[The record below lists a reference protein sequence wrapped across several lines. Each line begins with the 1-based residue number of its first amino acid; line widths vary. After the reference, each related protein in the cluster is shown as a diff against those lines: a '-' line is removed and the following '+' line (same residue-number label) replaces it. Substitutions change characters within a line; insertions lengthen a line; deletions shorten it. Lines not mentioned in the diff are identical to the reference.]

1 MKSLIRAAAGPE
13 APSPI
18 ELPAGVQVRQGRWI
32 PWVGGMFTGARRPAA
47 AVTVGETIV
56 VHPGTM
62 ISERLIRHELE
73 HVRQWREAGW
83 TFPLR
88 YAWLY
93 LRHGYRENPY
103 EIAARDAERI
113 QS

>member
-1 MKSLIRAAAGPE
+1 
-13 APSPI
+13 
-18 ELPAGVQVRQGRWI
+18 
-32 PWVGGMFTGARRPAA
+32 
-47 AVTVGETIV
+47 
-56 VHPGTM
+56 M